1 MWPEESHL
9 GSWGTLTQLYLDPW
23 HLPQKRFSGQVK
35 AKQSEWLYWL
45 SKKMTHLKGVRVSE
59 PVCVH
64 VREMQM
70 CSGDAAFGTL
80 KLLHLQLIW
89 NLLGKVVP
97 PLIHRILLLKRSVVS
112 TLSGLQSE
120 KEGLAEVEHH
130 QEGVLLTSKSQM
142 VALKASFFSIF

>member
-89 NLLGKVVP
+89 NLLGKVVHSSYSQNSALEEERCQYIEWPAVWERRTGRSRTP
-97 PLIHRILLLKRSVVS
+97 PGRC
-112 TLSGLQSE
+112 
-120 KEGLAEVEHH
+120 
-130 QEGVLLTSKSQM
+130 LTYVQ
-142 VALKASFFSIF
+142 VPNGGT